1 MSGAEAGMDFVLDD
15 AQLLPFL
22 DRIRQLDGTLSH
34 FELLLET
41 HDIGASA
48 VRSQIL
54 ARRVMN

>member
-22 DRIRQLDGTLSH
+22 DRIRRPDGKLPH

-41 HDIGASA
+41 HNIGASA
-48 VRSQIL
+48 GQSEIIAWR
-54 ARRVMN
+54 AKN